1 MRCFIVSAFVTLMT
15 CISSA
20 SRARF
25 EQAVERYKAKEFQ
38 IDFAQFYELTTD
50 EHASAQVKRAALE
63 RAHSLIMQQMDLQ
76 QPHIARDHNSLRAI
90 CCI

>member
-20 SRARF
+20 SRAGF

-38 IDFAQFYELTTD
+38 IAFAQFYELATY
-50 EHASAQVKRAALE
+50 EYASAQV
-63 RAHSLIMQQMDLQ
+63 
-76 QPHIARDHNSLRAI
+76 
-90 CCI
+90 

>member
-20 SRARF
+20 SRAGF

-38 IDFAQFYELTTD
+38 IDFAQFYELTT
-50 EHASAQVKRAALE
+50 EHASAQVKRAAIE
-63 RAHSLIMQQMDLQ
+63 RAHSLIMQQMD
-76 QPHIARDHNSLRAI
+76 
-90 CCI
+90 

>member
-20 SRARF
+20 SRAGF

-38 IDFAQFYELTTD
+38 IDFAQFYELATD
-50 EHASAQVKRAALE
+50 EHASAQVKRTAIE
-63 RAHSLIMQQMDLQ
+63 RAHSLIMQQMD
-76 QPHIARDHNSLRAI
+76 
-90 CCI
+90 